1 MITVLQRL
9 QVTQRALPE
18 QKGQDLIIPQL
29 TNRTDLSILKT
40 LPTMLLSTQGESITV
55 KRDQL
60 LRRAVT

>member
-1 MITVLQRL
+1 MTTVVQRL

-18 QKGQDLIIPQL
+18 QKGQDLIPRL

-40 LPTMLLSTQGESITV
+40 LPTMLLSTQGASKTV
-55 KRDQL
+55 KRDQI

>member
-1 MITVLQRL
+1 MITVVQRL

-18 QKGQDLIIPQL
+18 HKGQDLIIPQL

-40 LPTMLLSTQGESITV
+40 LPTMLLSTQGESKTV
-55 KRDQL
+55 KRDQI

>member
-1 MITVLQRL
+1 MTTVVQRL

-18 QKGQDLIIPQL
+18 QKGQDLIPRL

-40 LPTMLLSTQGESITV
+40 LPTMLLSTQGESKTV
-55 KRDQL
+55 KRDQI